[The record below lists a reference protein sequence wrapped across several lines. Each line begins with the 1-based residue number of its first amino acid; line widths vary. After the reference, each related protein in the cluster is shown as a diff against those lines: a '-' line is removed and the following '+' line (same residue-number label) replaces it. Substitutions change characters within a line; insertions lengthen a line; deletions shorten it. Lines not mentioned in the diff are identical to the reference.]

1 MIGAEFMEDFIK
13 VDSREFAVKGMEN
26 GDLVPVTAVKFARII
41 ARQGTVGEEV
51 QTYTQ
56 GGLLEKTA
64 IVALDEKTQQPGWI
78 ATKVDE
84 NGEVIVDEFNHK
96 NEWII
101 DDSTFKRKY
110 EIDPE
115 NPGLFKPVGGPQK
128 FVQLPVNVTVTQ
140 WGSEMNIEAG
150 GWLNVTNLDDV
161 YGISQRDF
169 EDTYRIVE
177 EQPKVTL

>member
-1 MIGAEFMEDFIK
+1 MEGFVR
-13 VDSREFAVKGMEN
+13 VDAKEFAVTGMEN
-26 GDLVPVTAVKFARII
+26 GDLVPVTAVKFARIV
-41 ARQGTVGEEV
+41 ARQGEVGEEV
-51 QTYTQ
+51 ISYSQD
-56 GGLLEKTA
+56 GIIEKTA
-64 IVALDEKTQQPGWI
+64 KVELDATTQKPGWV

-84 NGEVIVDEFNHK
+84 KGEAIVDEFGHK

-101 DDSTFKRKY
+101 SDSTFQKKY
-110 EIDPE
+110 EVDPE
-115 NPGLFKPVGGPQK
+115 NPALFKPKGGPQR
-128 FVQLPVNVTVTQ
+128 FVQLPINVTVTQ
-140 WGSEMNIEAG
+140 WGSEMNIAAG